1 MIYSI
6 YNKETGRI
14 ISNIQTSQDI
24 SERIGV
30 DQALIE
36 GTYLSSEYYIDN
48 GQPVE
53 LPQKPNSHYQE
64 FDYVTKQWTT
74 NSQLAKKEILS
85 KRLQLLITTDWTDT
99 LSAKTRLGDTLYN
112 QWQTYRQELRDITN
126 QPGYP
131 LNVVW
136 PTQPGSTQTS

>member
-6 YNKETGRI
+6 YDQTTGQIKRI
-14 ISNIQTSQDI
+14 VQTDTIDRQLDKD
-24 SERIGV
+24 E
-30 DQALIE
+30 LYIE
-36 GTYLSSEYYIDN
+36 GSYYGTKYYIEN
-48 GQPVE
+48 SQPVE
-53 LPQKPNSHYQE
+53 MPPRPDSSYAE
-64 FDYVTKQWTT
+64 FDYATKQWFLNPESATR
-74 NSQLAKKEILS
+74 EIKL
-85 KRLQLLITTDWTDT
+85 KRQQLLVNSDWTDL
-99 LSAKTRLGDTLYN
+99 LSAKTRLGDELYN